1 MRRLSRPS
9 VLLVA
14 VLLHG
19 WWCTSAS
26 AAGAHLTLGEAVA
39 SALDRGDAAQ
49 IAQLE
54 AAQAASAAGEERS
67 AYLPHLYVTSGA
79 GYSNRQNA
87 KLRTLN
93 AQGEEKVYGLR
104 SLGASDGWINVE
116 VEQLLFDLGN
126 WRRIE
131 QQSLAA
137 EAARIGADERR
148 EAVARE
154 VVGAYTRVLRVEELH
169 GVAVERARQARW
181 LDEQAGRLLSA
192 GRAVPTER
200 EQASLA
206 AGEAALEADTRAA
219 ELADARG
226 ALKVA
231 IGDPVRDVSALDAAS
246 LPAPDAPAGD
256 LASDAS
262 LAATPA
268 LQVLDLRR
276 RVEERGLA
284 VARAGR
290 YPTVGMR
297 AGYSNFGPNRYDNYP
312 DEASVNLAFRVPL
325 FDGNRTSHA
334 VAGASAALEIAER
347 RYRALLEEKRARVRA
362 LTDRLGTGRV
372 RSDLAD
378 RRADLGRER
387 VRLADLNLQAERG
400 SLSDGIAAR
409 DAFARDATAAIEAR
423 WERFDT
429 WADLMLETG
438 RLARAIVGP
447 AAAPASAQP

>member
-1 MRRLSRPS
+1 MPRSSRPS

-14 VLLHG
+14 VVLHG
-19 WWCTSAS
+19 WCCTSAS
-26 AAGAHLTLGEAVA
+26 AAGGRLTLAEAVG
-39 SALDRGDAAQ
+39 SALERGDAAQ
-49 IAQLE
+49 IAALE

-87 KLRTLN
+87 KLRAVN

-104 SLGASDGWINVE
+104 SLGASEGWINVE

-148 EAVARE
+148 DAVARD
-154 VVGAYTRVLRVEELH
+154 VVAAYTRVLRVEQLH
-169 GVAVERARQARW
+169 AVAVERARQAQW
-181 LDEQAGRLLSA
+181 LDEQAARLLNA

-200 EQASLA
+200 QQAALA
-206 AGEAALEADTRAA
+206 AGEATLEADTRAA

-231 IGDPVRDVSALDAAS
+231 IGDPVRDVSALDPAS
-246 LPAPDAPAGD
+246 VPRPDAPAGD
-256 LASDAS
+256 LTSDAA

-268 LQVLDLRR
+268 LQVLDLRK

-284 VARAGR
+284 AARAGR

-312 DEASVNLAFRVPL
+312 DEASVNLAFRLPL

-334 VAGASAALEIAER
+334 VAGASAAVEIAER
-347 RYRALLEEKRARVRA
+347 RYRATLEEKRARVRA
-362 LTDRLGTGRV
+362 LSDRLTTGRV
-372 RSDLAD
+372 RTELAE

-409 DAFARDATAAIEAR
+409 DAFARDAAAAVEAR
-423 WERFDT
+423 WDRLDT
-429 WADLMLETG
+429 WADLMLESG
-438 RLARAIVGP
+438 RLARAIVGSPAEP
-447 AAAPASAQP
+447 AAAQP